1 MSFKALLAYQKRLD
15 FVFECEYIFKKTKNE
30 LQTKSEEIGKLIN
43 YMMNNPKKFG
53 VKNNN

>member
-1 MSFKALLAYQKRLD
+1 MSFKALLACQKRLD
-15 FVFECEYIFKKTKNE
+15 FVFECEYILKKTKNE
-30 LQTKSEEIGKLIN
+30 LQTKSEKIGKLIN

>member
-30 LQTKSEEIGKLIN
+30 LQTKSEKIGKLIN
-43 YMMNNPKKFG
+43 YIMNNPKKIWSE
-53 VKNNN
+53 K